1 MWRSCVG
8 ACGLVLFLGC
18 VPVLAQEDAA
28 QRVAQAERRAADAE
42 RRAADAERRALQ
54 AGASAGGSA
63 PGSDMQKL
71 ECQAAQRNF
80 QVMCSR
86 RAMETAW
93 ETRECATA
101 AAEIHSQCA
110 GR

>member
-1 MWRSCVG
+1 MWRSG
-8 ACGLVLFLGC
+8 LAACGLVLFLAPF
-18 VPVLAQEDAA
+18 PVLSQDDAA
-28 QRVAQAERRAADAE
+28 RRVAEAERRAADAE
-42 RRAADAERRALQ
+42 RRAADAERRALE

-86 RAMETAW
+86 RAMETSW
-93 ETRECATA
+93 ETRECTIA
-101 AAEIHSQCA
+101 AAEIHNQC
-110 GR
+110 GRP